1 MTSSSLRGD
10 GHGHLPAW
18 RVLALGQV
26 LSLLVTGTGICS
38 TLLVARGKLL
48 PMLQSTLTYVAL
60 ALCLAARRRRR
71 FRERWWKYAL
81 IAVVDLEANFLLV
94 LAYRYTSIASVMLLD
109 CATIPCVMLLSAA
122 VLRARYS
129 RQHGVGVALCV
140 VGLMCAVA
148 SDWMCAK
155 RDHASIAEPA
165 PAPARAL
172 FGDCLA
178 LCGAALYAVSN
189 TFQELLVKKHG
200 PADFLGA
207 VGSFGALLGLA
218 QTALLEGA
226 QLRVARWQ
234 PAELGLLCAFC
245 ACLVAFYLLTSHF
258 MQRADAALFT
268 LSLLTSD
275 VYALAFAALS
285 QHQRFCSLYGV
296 GFAVTIGGV
305 FIFTRARAPT
315 ALR

>member
-1 MTSSSLRGD
+1 MGCN
-10 GHGHLPAW
+10 G
-18 RVLALGQV
+18 
-26 LSLLVTGTGICS
+26 
-38 TLLVARGKLL
+38 
-48 PMLQSTLTYVAL
+48 
-60 ALCLAARRRRR
+60 
-71 FRERWWKYAL
+71 L
-81 IAVVDLEANFLLV
+81 IGE
-94 LAYRYTSIASVMLLD
+94 
-109 CATIPCVMLLSAA
+109 
-122 VLRARYS
+122 
-129 RQHGVGVALCV
+129 
-140 VGLMCAVA
+140 
-148 SDWMCAK
+148 
-155 RDHASIAEPA
+155 
-165 PAPARAL
+165 
-172 FGDCLA
+172 
-178 LCGAALYAVSN
+178 
-189 TFQELLVKKHG
+189 
-200 PADFLGA
+200 
-207 VGSFGALLGLA
+207 LLGLA

-315 ALR
+315 GASDAARLPLALTAPLEVGERCGESEVYEPPESAPAAREAPSGRRPI